1 MSEPKLLSDG
11 VVIQKSLPQ
20 WRVSSDLKVISRE
33 FVFKDFKA
41 AFEFMTLSARYAE
54 EINHHPDWSN
64 AWNKVNVSLSTHS
77 HHGITDLDLAMANA
91 MDAFALQV

>member
-1 MSEPKLLSDG
+1 MPEPKLLSDG

-20 WRVSSDLKVISRE
+20 WRVSPDLKVISRE

-77 HHGITDLDLAMANA
+77 HHGITDLDLAMAIA

>member
-1 MSEPKLLSDG
+1 MKNNLDLTQFDFKKDLPDWQVDLITKTLS
-11 VVIQKSLPQ
+11 
-20 WRVSSDLKVISRE
+20 RN
-33 FVFKDFKA
+33 FVFKDFEA
-41 AFEFMTLSARYAE
+41 AFAFMTLCAAYAE
-54 EINHHPDWSN
+54 KIDHHPDWSN